1 MKLHLPI
8 TLRRTLL
15 SLLLPVAGISPSMG
29 TDLFENSEETLSFSN
44 NSRRFYYDLNSSDP
58 PTLLLS
64 FQNNQAIE
72 FLNNSIEKSN
82 GAAIS
87 VIPMGHGNSKG
98 QVAFSG
104 NAGSIKFINN
114 TTTNDGGAIAGGWL
128 RLTFENNL
136 GEIRFESNHAGSYG
150 GAISGRSG
158 NVFTFQNNNN
168 IIFLNNSITALDS
181 PSNNYTSV
189 GGAIHTY
196 GTVQF
201 DGNNQVVFTD
211 NNAQS
216 AGAIYAAN
224 LSITNTQEEVRF
236 NGNKATGELHQPEN
250 AHGGAIYT
258 HYNSED
264 FQFDIS
270 DNAKVTF
277 ENNTA
282 TGSGGAIALHGL
294 GYSNQIPVFQ
304 KNGALSFINNSSG
317 NDGGAINNGGND
329 RIIFQKNDTIS
340 FEDNTAKGKGG
351 AICANSSVGISFTEN
366 KLVSFTGNSSGSA
379 GGAIC
384 ASRGTVSIVNN
395 ETVNSGA
402 TM

>member
-87 VIPMGHGNSKG
+87 VIPMGYGNSKG

-136 GEIRFESNHAGSYG
+136 GEIRFESNHAGAQG

-158 NVFTFQNNNN
+158 NVFTFQDNNN
-168 IIFLNNSITALDS
+168 IIFLNN
-181 PSNNYTSV
+181 
-189 GGAIHTY
+189 
-196 GTVQF
+196 
-201 DGNNQVVFTD
+201 
-211 NNAQS
+211 
-216 AGAIYAAN
+216 
-224 LSITNTQEEVRF
+224 
-236 NGNKATGELHQPEN
+236 
-250 AHGGAIYT
+250 
-258 HYNSED
+258 
-264 FQFDIS
+264 
-270 DNAKVTF
+270 
-277 ENNTA
+277 
-282 TGSGGAIALHGL
+282 
-294 GYSNQIPVFQ
+294 
-304 KNGALSFINNSSG
+304 
-317 NDGGAINNGGND
+317 
-329 RIIFQKNDTIS
+329 
-340 FEDNTAKGKGG
+340 
-351 AICANSSVGISFTEN
+351 
-366 KLVSFTGNSSGSA
+366 
-379 GGAIC
+379 
-384 ASRGTVSIVNN
+384 
-395 ETVNSGA
+395 
-402 TM
+402 